1 MRNGFT
7 LIEVLIALVI
17 FAFGML
23 ALAATSAV
31 AARDLAEANHRMRA
45 QAIASNRVEQL
56 RAGACGLSS
65 MGGAEIRGPLKEI
78 WRIDAVG
85 SRRIIADSV
94 EFPSTRGRRS
104 SLVLRGWML
113 CPS

>member
-1 MRNGFT
+1 MRDGFT

-17 FAFGML
+17 FEFGML

-56 RAGACGLSS
+56 RAGACELSS
-65 MGGAEIRGPLKEI
+65 AGGAETRGRLKEF
-78 WRIDAVG
+78 WWVEAVG

-94 EFPSTRGRRS
+94 EFPSIRGRRS